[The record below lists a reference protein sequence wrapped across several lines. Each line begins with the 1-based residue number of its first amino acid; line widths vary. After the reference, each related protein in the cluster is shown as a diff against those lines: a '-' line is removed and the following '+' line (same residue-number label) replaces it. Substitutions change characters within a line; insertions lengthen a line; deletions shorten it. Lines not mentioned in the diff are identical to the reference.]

1 MSSSSPDD
9 NSVRIHDYSNTSD
22 QAAESIKNVSKD
34 IRESSSSL
42 RELILTLIRS
52 GAMEEMVRTIIET
65 TTAIR
70 DTANE
75 INDAIKDLK
84 EREIIRDT
92 ARAVEGTTS
101 SARDTIKTA
110 KDTTREVA
118 DTTPTTAKM
127 LKEAIER
134 VKPKVRKEN
143 SG

>member
-9 NSVRIHDYSNTSD
+9 NSVSIHDYSNTSD
-22 QAAESIKNVSKD
+22 QAAESIKNVAKD
-34 IRESSSSL
+34 MRNSSSSI
-42 RELILTLIRS
+42 RELILTFIRS
-52 GAMEEMVRTIIET
+52 GTIEEMVRTIIET

-75 INDAIKDLK
+75 INDTIKDLK

-92 ARAVEGTTS
+92 ARAVEETTS
-101 SARDTIKTA
+101 SALDTIKTV

-118 DTTPTTAKM
+118 DTTPTTAKI
-127 LKEAIER
+127 LKEAKER
-134 VKPKVRKEN
+134 VKPAVRKRN